1 VIIFH
6 TKTNSFITYV
16 IRLIDL
22 GMISNFFLRFMWI
35 LSMSPEMVAHLIR
48 PELLSL
54 MIYSFEVLRRG
65 MWNFIRVEYKHIEIC
80 KEFKVTMN
88 VELPFKKDKEGRFFL
103 RDGTILD
110 YVKMNKRIKKLS
122 TKYVDSV
129 LKKELFNERAFES
142 IIILRKIEVK
152 QILLTKT

>member
-1 VIIFH
+1 
-6 TKTNSFITYV
+6 
-16 IRLIDL
+16 
-22 GMISNFFLRFMWI
+22 MWI

>member
-1 VIIFH
+1 
-6 TKTNSFITYV
+6 
-16 IRLIDL
+16 
-22 GMISNFFLRFMWI
+22 
-35 LSMSPEMVAHLIR
+35 MSPEMVAHLIR

-80 KEFKVTMN
+80 KEFKVTMK
-88 VELPFKKDKEGRFFL
+88 VELPFRKDKEGRFFL

-110 YVKMNKRIKKLS
+110 YVKMNQRIKKLS

-129 LKKELFNERAFES
+129 LRKQIFNGNTFES
-142 IIILRKIEVK
+142 ILLLR
-152 QILLTKT
+152 